1 MPSKDTTN
9 KVVAAVAFV
18 IIVGSVA
25 SYSMLGQ
32 QTSAP
37 VVTPTN
43 VPTTTMS
50 TPTSVMTTV
59 PSTITSVPSTSS
71 AVTLGSY
78 KDGVY
83 SVVGNY
89 SSPAGAEQI
98 DVNLT
103 LKDGVVTAA
112 EVTPQATVPLS
123 QRFQG
128 QFVSGYKAYVIG
140 KKIDEISITKV
151 SGSSLTPKGF
161 ADALAKIKA
170 KAKA

>member
-9 KVVAAVAFV
+9 KVVAVVAFV
-18 IIVGSVA
+18 IIVGGVA

-32 QTSAP
+32 QASTP
-37 VVTPTN
+37 VVTPSA

-50 TPTSVMTTV
+50 TPTSAMTVMPV
-59 PSTITSVPSTSS
+59 ITSVPTTSS
-71 AVTLGSY
+71 TATLGSY

-83 SVVGNY
+83 TVVGNY
-89 SSPAGAEQI
+89 TSPGGPEHI

-112 EVTPQATVPLS
+112 EVTPQATLPMS

-128 QFVSGYKAYVIG
+128 LFVSGYKEYVIG

-170 KAKA
+170 QAKA

>member
-1 MPSKDTTN
+1 MPSKDSTN
-9 KVVAAVAFV
+9 KVVAAVASV
-18 IIVGSVA
+18 IIVGGVA

-32 QTSAP
+32 QAGAP
-37 VVTPTN
+37 AVTPTA
-43 VPTTTMS
+43 VPTTTLS
-50 TPTSVMTTV
+50 TPTSMITV
-59 PSTITSVPSTSS
+59 VPTITSLPTTSS
-71 AVTLGSY
+71 TTTVGSY

-83 SVVGNY
+83 RVVGDY
-89 SSPAGAEQI
+89 ASPAGAEHI

-103 LKDGVVTAA
+103 LKDGIVTAA

-123 QRFQG
+123 LRFQD
-128 QFVSGYKAYVIG
+128 QFVGGYKAYVIG

-170 KAKA
+170 QAKA